1 MQFAFL
7 KNNNGEQR
15 KTSMTKVG
23 YKILILDE
31 LFSITLYRQINI
43 DNSTSTI
50 LIVLDFPID

>member
-23 YKILILDE
+23 YKILITWWII
-31 LFSITLYRQINI
+31 FYNSI
-43 DNSTSTI
+43 ST
-50 LIVLDFPID
+50 D